1 VATHPPNG
9 RVLVCG
15 EALIDLVPTG
25 TDTFQAVCGGGPA
38 NTATAL
44 ARLGTPASLL
54 CRLSGDAFGRRLRTN
69 LLAHGVDLSL
79 AHTCPESTTLAV
91 VNLDGDGVA
100 EYGFYGRDTAD
111 WHWHPDELPEQLP
124 AGTGAIHVGSLAT
137 VMAPGAQ
144 VLRDW
149 VTTHHGAATVVYD
162 VNVRPHLL
170 SDMQEY
176 RRRVADW
183 LAIAHCVKVS
193 DDDLGWLHPGEQP
206 TDIAARWF
214 DQYGIQL
221 VLVTRG
227 AAGAMALHRNGVAW
241 TEPARKVA
249 VVDTVG
255 AGDTFTAAFLHWLLT
270 HGRSAYWTADLG
282 PAMRYAVTAAALA
295 CTRAGAQP
303 PTAAEIDNALLEETA
318 TSRPH

>member
-1 VATHPPNG
+1 
-9 RVLVCG
+9 VCG

-54 CRLSGDAFGRRLRTN
+54 CRLSADAFGRRLRAN

-79 AHTCPESTTLAV
+79 ARTGPEPTTLAV

-111 WHWHPDELPEQLP
+111 WHWHPDELPERLP
-124 AGTGAIHVGSLAT
+124 ADTRAVHVGSLAT
-137 VMAPGAQ
+137 VMAPGAPL
-144 VLRDW
+144 LRDW
-149 VTTHHGAATVVYD
+149 VATHRAATTVVYD
-162 VNVRPHLL
+162 INARPRMLP
-170 SDMQEY
+170 DVDEY
-176 RRRVADW
+176 RRNVADW
-183 LAIAHCVKVS
+183 LAIADCVKVS

-206 TDIAARWF
+206 TDIATRWF
-214 DQYGIQL
+214 DRYAVQL
-221 VLVTRG
+221 VLLTRG
-227 AAGAMALHRNGVAW
+227 AAGAMALHRSGVVW
-241 TEPARKVA
+241 IEPARTVA

-255 AGDTFTAAFLHWLLT
+255 AGDTFTAAFLHWLLA
-270 HGRSAYWTADLG
+270 HGSSAFWPADLG
-282 PAMRYAVTAAALA
+282 PALRYAVTAGALA

-303 PTAAEIDNALLEETA
+303 PTAAEVDNALFEETA
-318 TSRPH
+318 TARPH